1 MRDSY
6 GVKIADILVLVE
18 AENDTEALNNGVK
31 LYQMLHPD
39 TEEGYL
45 KSKSEVKL
53 LDEWKGK
60 SD

>member
-1 MRDSY
+1 MQNSY
-6 GVKIADILVLVE
+6 GVKIAGVMVLVG
-18 AENDTEALNNGVK
+18 AEDDTEALNNGVK

-45 KSKSEVKL
+45 KSKAEVKL

-60 SD
+60 ND